1 MAKRAHDGKGVAG
14 RFLRL
19 AGGYWSGS
27 DRWRVRLLTV
37 VLVGLTVCQLASP
50 LLINLWSERL
60 FDALEQRSMDRFLA
74 MVGLV
79 FGIIAFNIANTI
91 LHLRIKRRLQYE
103 WRQWLTWRLMDG
115 WVRRGRHHQVTY
127 LAGDHDNPDG
137 RIAEDVRIATE
148 TAIELGLSL
157 FYCVLLLLTFSG
169 ILWRLSGTPVLA
181 VGTLKMA
188 VPGYLVYVALLYAAA
203 GTTIATLLGRPLVR
217 TTNRRQGFEA
227 DFRFALG
234 RVREN
239 AQTIAL
245 LHGEAEE
252 RSRLRT
258 LLEGVRAGWT
268 RQTLALS
275 NVTTFS
281 AAYSVLSVAF
291 PILVAAPRYIAGAI
305 TLGGL
310 MQTAQAFQQTA
321 SALTW
326 PIDNLPS
333 AAQLRASVE
342 RILGLYDALERL
354 DAEPAGAGR
363 IFVER
368 GAMPMLAFRA
378 LSIAEPDG
386 RPVIAP
392 FDAEVAPGDRV
403 LISGDPGAAARLLR
417 AVARAWPW
425 GGGSILLPADARIF
439 VLPRRPYL
447 PGGPLRAALSY
458 PAAPATVG
466 DAEAVTALARVGL
479 GHLAGRLD
487 ETDEGWKQMLPLG
500 EQQRLGFARL
510 LVRRPEWVFLE
521 DSTDALDPAGE
532 DEMFRLLGRE
542 LPRATVLTI
551 GNRAALELH
560 HRRRMVLERGKDG
573 AVRMHEVLAPPLGG
587 DRVA

>member
-1 MAKRAHDGKGVAG
+1 MAVEKQDGKGVAK

-19 AGGYWSGS
+19 AGGYWSGP
-27 DRWRVRLLTV
+27 DRWRVRLLTMA
-37 VLVGLTVCQLASP
+37 LAALTVCQLTSP

-79 FGIIAFNIANTI
+79 FGIIAFSIANTL

-157 FYCVLLLLTFSG
+157 SYCVLLLFTFAG
-169 ILWRLSGTPVLA
+169 ILWRLSGTPTLA
-181 VGTLKMA
+181 LGSLKVA

-203 GTTIATLLGRPLVR
+203 GTTIATLLGRPLVH
-217 TTNRRQGFEA
+217 TTNRRQSCEA

-252 RSRLRT
+252 RSRLRS
-258 LLEGVRAGWT
+258 LLDGVRTGWT

-342 RILGLYDALERL
+342 RILGLHEALERL
-354 DAEPAGAGR
+354 DADAGKAGR
-363 IFVER
+363 ITVDR
-368 GAMPMLAFRA
+368 AGSPVLAFRD
-378 LSIAEPDG
+378 LSITEPDG

-392 FDAEVAPGDRV
+392 FDAEVGPGERV

-425 GGGSILLPADARIF
+425 GGGRILLPADARIF

-447 PGGPLRAALSY
+447 PGGPLRGALSY
-458 PAAPATVG
+458 PAAPETVG
-466 DAEAVTALARVGL
+466 ESEAVAALARVGL

-487 ETDEGWKQMLPLG
+487 ESDEAWKQMLPLG

-510 LVRRPEWVFLE
+510 LIRRPEWVFLE
-521 DSTDALDPAGE
+521 DATDALDPAGE
-532 DEMFRLLGRE
+532 EEMFRLLARD

-551 GNRAALELH
+551 GNRGALEPH
-560 HRRRMVLERGKDG
+560 HRRHLLLERGTDG
-573 AVRMHEVLAPPLGG
+573 AVRVRETVAAG